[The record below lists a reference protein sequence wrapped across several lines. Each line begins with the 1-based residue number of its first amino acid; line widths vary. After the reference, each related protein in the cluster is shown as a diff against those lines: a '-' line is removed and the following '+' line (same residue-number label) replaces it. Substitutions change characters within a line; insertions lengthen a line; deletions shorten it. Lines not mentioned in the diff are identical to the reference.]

1 MGTVVQLEAIR
12 QQGEVERWRQ
22 RGYQAVD
29 EMVAKLRSEIDGKD
43 FEALSA
49 VLGREG
55 QKLTGALFEEVLKS
69 RGATERDQDRHIC
82 EECGRTLKRQKQ
94 LHPRTV
100 ESRHG
105 EVTIER
111 PYFYCKACRC
121 GYYPFDQGL
130 GIAPERKPYDLQ
142 RAAAE
147 LFSEVPHERASQIF
161 ERLTGVKLSNHCM
174 HELASQMGEAA
185 DPGWVLPSRQRVEA
199 LIEEAGNGRV
209 WRPVLVVAADG
220 AAVPTRPEAASRAD
234 KRGPGEWREAKGF
247 RIYLVGQARIEQIMS
262 WHQIA
267 NEEEFGEA
275 IRFAAPLIPVEQV
288 RVALLGD
295 GAKWLW
301 KHMKAAFPTGKEILD
316 YYHCSERIHEVA
328 QLQYGQDQNSQA
340 LWIESTMARLNFGEV
355 ESVMG
360 GLQRMKPA
368 SAEAEEEIRKLI
380 GYLKNNAHRINYRS
394 FKRGQYPRGSGGIES
409 ANKFICHVRM
419 KRSGAWWYII
429 NGNKMLRLRCA
440 FYNDTFDEVFARYKR
455 LNSAKNR

>member
-1 MGTVVQLEAIR
+1 MGVVVRLEAVR
-12 QQGEVERWRQ
+12 QQSEVERWRQ
-22 RGYQAVD
+22 RGYKAVD
-29 EMVAKLRSEIDGKD
+29 EMVTKLRDELDGKD
-43 FEALSA
+43 FEALST

-69 RGATERDQDRHIC
+69 RGANERGQEMHIC

-94 LHPRTV
+94 MHSRTV

-105 EVTIER
+105 EVTVER
-111 PYFYCKACRC
+111 PYFYCKHCRG
-121 GYYPFDQGL
+121 GYFPFDQGL
-130 GIAPERKPYDLQ
+130 GIAPERKQYDLQ

-147 LFSEVPHERASQIF
+147 LFSEVPHERASRIF
-161 ERLTGVKLSNHCM
+161 ERLTGVKLSTHCM
-174 HELASQMGEAA
+174 HELASQMGDAA
-185 DPGWVLPSRQRVEA
+185 DRVQVLPSRQRVEA
-199 LIEEAGNGRV
+199 VIDAAGNGRV

-234 KRGPGEWREAKGF
+234 KRGPGEWKEAKGF
-247 RIYLVGQARIEQIMS
+247 RIYLVSQARIEQIMS

-267 NEEEFGEA
+267 TEAEFGEA
-275 IRFAAPLIPVEQV
+275 IRFAATLIPVERV

-301 KHMKAAFPTGKEILD
+301 THMKVAFPTGQEILD
-316 YYHCSERIHEVA
+316 YYHCSERIHKVA
-328 QLQYGQDQNSQA
+328 QLQYNQDQNQQV
-340 LWIESTMARLNFGEV
+340 LWIESAMAWLNFGEV
-355 ESVMG
+355 ESVIW
-360 GLQRMKPA
+360 GLQRMKPV
-368 SAEAEEEIRKLI
+368 SPEAEEEISKLI